1 MEDAQCL
8 TMRIIQKDDAIG
20 FRVPAAL
27 KRALEAAAQA
37 EHRSLGQL
45 CTLAL
50 TEFLERRGEWPSGRR
65 TGKPGPSR
73 QSARRRTK

>member
-1 MEDAQCL
+1 M
-8 TMRIIQKDDAIG
+8 TIVQKDDIIG

-27 KRALEAAAQA
+27 KRALEAAAEA

-50 TEFLERRGEWPSGRR
+50 MQFLEGRGEWPCDARSKKSVRPRR
-65 TGKPGPSR
+65 AT
-73 QSARRRTK
+73 RRASK

>member
-1 MEDAQCL
+1 MAI
-8 TMRIIQKDDAIG
+8 MQKDDVIG

-27 KRALEAAAQA
+27 KRALESAAEA

-50 TEFLERRGEWPSGRR
+50 MQFLEARGEWPVRGERPATPKRKRSGV
-65 TGKPGPSR
+65 K
-73 QSARRRTK
+73 

>member
-1 MEDAQCL
+1 M
-8 TMRIIQKDDAIG
+8 QKDDAIG

-27 KRALEAAAQA
+27 KRALEAAAEA

-50 TEFLERRGEWPSGRR
+50 IEFLERRGEWPVNSR
-65 TGKPGPSR
+65 TGRAGARQSR
-73 QSARRRTK
+73 QPRSRSRAK

>member
-1 MEDAQCL
+1 MLD
-8 TMRIIQKDDAIG
+8 MDKDDSIG

-27 KRALEAAAQA
+27 KRALEARAEA

-50 TEFLERRGEWPSGRR
+50 MAYLEGHGEWPPRTSGGRNA
-65 TGKPGPSR
+65 TA
-73 QSARRRTK
+73 ARRPRAKRARS

>member
-1 MEDAQCL
+1 MLHME
-8 TMRIIQKDDAIG
+8 KDDSIG

-27 KRALEAAAQA
+27 KRALEARAEA

-50 TEFLERRGEWPSGRR
+50 MDYLERHGEWPARTPGGRNAARVR
-65 TGKPGPSR
+65 TPRAKR
-73 QSARRRTK
+73 ARS

>member
-1 MEDAQCL
+1 MAIMQ
-8 TMRIIQKDDAIG
+8 QKDDVIG

-27 KRALEAAAQA
+27 KRALEAAADA

-50 TEFLERRGEWPSGRR
+50 MDFLERRGEWPRRSSAAGRPPTR
-65 TGKPGPSR
+65 TAG
-73 QSARRRTK
+73 RTNHKR

>member
-1 MEDAQCL
+1 
-8 TMRIIQKDDAIG
+8 MRGMQKDDAIG

-27 KRALEAAAQA
+27 KAALEAAAKA

-50 TEFLERRGEWPSGRR
+50 MQFLEQRGEWPLDERAGRAGTAAARR
-65 TGKPGPSR
+65 TRPRNKS
-73 QSARRRTK
+73 K

>member
-1 MEDAQCL
+1 MR
-8 TMRIIQKDDAIG
+8 TMQKDDAIG

-27 KRALEAAAQA
+27 KRALEAAAEA

-50 TEFLERRGEWPSGRR
+50 MQFLERRGEWPIDGHPSRTGARQARQARTSGR
-65 TGKPGPSR
+65 K
-73 QSARRRTK
+73 AK

>member
-1 MEDAQCL
+1 
-8 TMRIIQKDDAIG
+8 MRIMQKDDAIG

-27 KRALEAAAQA
+27 KRALEAAAES

-50 TEFLERRGEWPSGRR
+50 MQFLEARGEWPVDRPRAGGQVSSKRKR
-65 TGKPGPSR
+65 SR
-73 QSARRRTK
+73 AK

>member
-1 MEDAQCL
+1 MR
-8 TMRIIQKDDAIG
+8 TMQKDDAIG

-27 KRALEAAAQA
+27 KSALEAAAKT

-50 TEFLERRGEWPSGRR
+50 MQFLERRGEWPIDDRGDR
-65 TGKPGPSR
+65 TGTAGAR
-73 QSARRRTK
+73 QTRTRRKAK

>member
-1 MEDAQCL
+1 
-8 TMRIIQKDDAIG
+8 MRIMQKDDAIG

-27 KRALEAAAQA
+27 KSALEAAAEA

-50 TEFLERRGEWPSGRR
+50 MQFLERRGEWPINGRAGR
-65 TGKPGPSR
+65 TGTRQAR
-73 QSARRRTK
+73 QSGTARRRAK

>member
-1 MEDAQCL
+1 MQ
-8 TMRIIQKDDAIG
+8 TVQKDDFIG

-27 KRALEAAAQA
+27 KRALVAAAEA

-50 TEFLERRGEWPSGRR
+50 MEFLERRGDGPTNVR
-65 TGKPGPSR
+65 TRATGVR
-73 QSARRRTK
+73 SARSTRAKSRAKARR

>member
-1 MEDAQCL
+1 
-8 TMRIIQKDDAIG
+8 MRIMQKDDAIG

-27 KRALEAAAQA
+27 KNALEAAAKA

-50 TEFLERRGEWPSGRR
+50 MQFLERRGEWPIDDRPNR
-65 TGKPGPSR
+65 TGPGAR
-73 QSARRRTK
+73 QTRPRRKAK

>member
-1 MEDAQCL
+1 ML
-8 TMRIIQKDDAIG
+8 VMQKDDAIG

-27 KRALEAAAQA
+27 KRALEAAAKA

-50 TEFLERRGEWPSGRR
+50 MQFLERRGEWPADGDSGRPR
-65 TGKPGPSR
+65 GTRKSR
-73 QSARRRTK
+73 AAK

>member
-1 MEDAQCL
+1 
-8 TMRIIQKDDAIG
+8 MRIMQKDDAIG

-27 KRALEAAAQA
+27 KRALEAAAES

-50 TEFLERRGEWPSGRR
+50 MQFLEARGEWPVDRTRGGGRAAAKRRGRR
-65 TGKPGPSR
+65 SK
-73 QSARRRTK
+73 

>member
-1 MEDAQCL
+1 MLDMDKDAS
-8 TMRIIQKDDAIG
+8 IG

-27 KRALEAAAQA
+27 KRALEARAEA

-50 TEFLERRGEWPSGRR
+50 MDYLERHGEWPVRTSSGRNAGR
-65 TGKPGPSR
+65 
-73 QSARRRTK
+73 ARRPRAKPARS

>member
-1 MEDAQCL
+1 MAI
-8 TMRIIQKDDAIG
+8 MHKDEIIG

-27 KRALEAAAQA
+27 KRALEAAAEA

-50 TEFLERRGEWPSGRR
+50 MQFLEGRGEWPSKDRAGGSGSGRTR
-65 TGKPGPSR
+65 NT
-73 QSARRRTK
+73 RRRTTVAVKARR

>member
-1 MEDAQCL
+1 
-8 TMRIIQKDDAIG
+8 MRIMEKDDAIG
-20 FRVPAAL
+20 FRVPSAL

-50 TEFLERRGEWPSGRR
+50 MEFLERRGEWPVGSPAGRA
-65 TGKPGPSR
+65 R
-73 QSARRRTK
+73 QARARRRAK